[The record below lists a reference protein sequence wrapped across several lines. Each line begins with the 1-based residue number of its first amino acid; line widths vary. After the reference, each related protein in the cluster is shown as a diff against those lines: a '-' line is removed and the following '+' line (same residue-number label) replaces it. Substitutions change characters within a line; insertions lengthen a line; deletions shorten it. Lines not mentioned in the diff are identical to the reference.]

1 MMIMRKVDDNQDEM
15 MLMMKVDDNHDE
27 MMLMMIVIDD
37 YNEEQRRR
45 HGQWAGF
52 RVSRKPIFKNKERA
66 LLTLSSHACS
76 YS

>member
-1 MMIMRKVDDNQDEM
+1 MMIMMKVDDNQDEM

-45 HGQWAGF
+45 HGQWAGL
-52 RVSRKPIFKNKERA
+52 RVSRKLLLKTRSMSA
-66 LLTLSSHACS
+66 LLS
-76 YS
+76 